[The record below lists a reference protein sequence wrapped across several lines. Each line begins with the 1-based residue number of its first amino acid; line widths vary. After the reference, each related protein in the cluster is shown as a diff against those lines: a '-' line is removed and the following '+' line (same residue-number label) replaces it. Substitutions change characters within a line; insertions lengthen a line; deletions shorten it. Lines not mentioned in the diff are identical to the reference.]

1 MIAQELA
8 EYLEDEGIGTVN
20 TDIFVGYQPDTPD
33 NCIVIYD
40 ETVPA
45 LDESQAQ
52 TVDLLGVQIL
62 VRNKVYSTSGNKAFS
77 IHKNIV
83 GFGGEAFV
91 EGGSVVTD
99 LYVVTPP
106 SSIGRDTQNRSEW
119 SSHYSMRVQSVG
131 DKYRS

>member
-8 EYLEDEGIGTVN
+8 EYLEDEGIGTIG

-33 NCIVIYD
+33 NCITIYD
-40 ETVPA
+40 ETAPV

-52 TVDLLGVQIL
+52 KVDLLGVQIL
-62 VRNKVYSTSGNKAFS
+62 VRNKIYLTAGEKAYT

-83 GFGGEAFV
+83 GFGGEAFI

-99 LYVVTPP
+99 LYVATTPA
-106 SSIGRDTQNRSEW
+106 SIGKDTQNRNEW